1 MLVQGWCAGEGDRG
15 TETLG
20 TGDNGHQAFKEK
32 SLIITITGL
41 ENIPVYHCKLVDI
54 FTTELTYRVMLV
66 KGPRKIVMYHRL

>member
-1 MLVQGWCAGEGDRG
+1 MLGRGDRR

-32 SLIITITGL
+32 SLIVTITGP
-41 ENIPVYHCKLVDI
+41 ENLAVHHCKLVGI

-66 KGPRKIVMYHRL
+66 KGPRKIVTYHRL